1 MAVGFFNS
9 VQSARSTPVVMNIP
23 TIGYEHIRS
32 LRHRLRYRAFV
43 LAEGLALL
51 SGKGPTYR
59 QDKALKKFAQTL
71 CDGIADRKLA
81 VSYQNDLLTL
91 LDSNVDDSYGGLTRQ
106 LDKLAAQAYPEL
118 KSQLLEAF
126 VEVMASRKVR
136 SKESR
141 DFLEYSRGVLT

>member
-1 MAVGFFNS
+1 MCA
-9 VQSARSTPVVMNIP
+9 
-23 TIGYEHIRS
+23 
-32 LRHRLRYRAFV
+32 
-43 LAEGLALL
+43 
-51 SGKGPTYR
+51 
-59 QDKALKKFAQTL
+59 
-71 CDGIADRKLA
+71 GITDRKLA
-81 VSYQNDLLTL
+81 VNFQNDLLTL
-91 LDSNVDDSYGGLTRQ
+91 LDSNVDDSYGGLIRQ